1 MKKNKWNLG
10 KWISGLCSA
19 GVAVM
24 GFGCSSEEGS
34 GEALM
39 YGTPTS
45 TFEIKGSVTDMDG
58 KAVGNATIRVT
69 LPDKD
74 SGLYS
79 LDSSKSDTQGAYK
92 VEGRSFPLNDVK
104 VVCIPE
110 QPALE
115 PDSVV
120 VELNYIGND
129 KDKPWYEG
137 HAEKKV
143 DFKLKEKKNAE

>member
-24 GFGCSSEEGS
+24 GFGCSSEEG
-34 GEALM
+34 GVALM
-39 YGTPTS
+39 YGTPTG

-58 KAVGNATIRVT
+58 NAVGNTTIRVT
-69 LPDKD
+69 QPDID

-79 LDSSKSDTQGAYK
+79 EGISKTDIQGEYK
-92 VEGRSFPLNDVK
+92 VEGRSFSVSEMK

-110 QPALE
+110 EPTLE

-120 VELNYIGND
+120 VELEYTEED
-129 KDKPWYEG
+129 KDNPWYEG